1 MDDMLLRWIEDN
13 NLEYELRAIA
23 NGEVIAKA
31 TSSDIDTI
39 VAQAINIESDALN
52 FANEDIMYQ
61 EADSKADYL

>member
-1 MDDMLLRWIEDN
+1 MDDILVRWIEDN

-31 TSSDIDTI
+31 VSSDIDTI

-52 FANEDIMYQ
+52 YANEDIMYQ

>member
-1 MDDMLLRWIEDN
+1 MDDMLVRWIEDN

-31 TSSDIDTI
+31 TSSDIDTL
-39 VAQAINIESDALN
+39 VAEAINIESDALN
-52 FANEDIMYQ
+52 YANEDIMYQ

>member
-1 MDDMLLRWIEDN
+1 MDDILVRWIEDN

-31 TSSDIDTI
+31 TSSDIDTLI
-39 VAQAINIESDALN
+39 AQAINIENDALN
-52 FANEDIMYQ
+52 YANEDISYR